1 MEIRDI
7 GTVFDDYIEGIDRR
21 LRNEHERILEEGLKP
36 YGITRENILEQRER
50 VFVDH
55 ICRPS
60 NPFQKIDNVRIDGKY
75 AFSIETNLIFG
86 GTRVD
91 VNVRL
96 IRGGAD
102 EEK

>member
-7 GTVFDDYIEGIDRR
+7 ETVFDDYVEGIDRR
-21 LRNEHERILEEGLKP
+21 LINEHDRVLEEGLKP
-36 YGITRENILEQRER
+36 YGITRENIFEQRER

-55 ICRPS
+55 ITCPG
-60 NPFQKIDNVRIDGKY
+60 NPFQYIDNVRIDGKY
-75 AFSIETNLIFG
+75 AFSIKTNLIFG

-96 IRGGAD
+96 IRGG
-102 EEK
+102 

>member
-7 GTVFDDYIEGIDRR
+7 GTPFDEYVEGIDRR
-21 LRNEHERILEEGLKP
+21 LINEHDRVLEEGLKP
-36 YGITRENILEQRER
+36 YGITRENILEQRGR

-55 ICRPS
+55 ISRPD
-60 NPFQKIDNVRIDGKY
+60 NPFQYIDNVRIDGKY

-96 IRGGAD
+96 IRSGAD